1 MKEYFSVLT
10 WQDVFLAAFLAYV
23 ITYIIRSF
31 QRWIDRRV
39 EKTFVVRSLDVPGV
53 YEKCRELFPIEKI
66 TFQGKE
72 FTRGMRVK
80 VTTQHE
86 NIIEGELIG
95 MNKMNLVCIRT
106 NSQIIAHQLEK
117 IQEIRS
123 I

>member
-10 WQDVFLAAFLAYV
+10 WQDVFLAACLAYV

-106 NSQIIAHQLEK
+106 NSRIIAHQLEK

>member
-10 WQDVFLAAFLAYV
+10 WQDVFLAACLAYV

-53 YEKCRELFPIEKI
+53 YEKCRDLFPIEKI

>member
-1 MKEYFSVLT
+1 MT
-10 WQDVFLAAFLAYV
+10 WQDVFLAACLAYV
-23 ITYIIRSF
+23 ITYIIRSI

-80 VTTQHE
+80 VTTLHE

>member
-1 MKEYFSVLT
+1 LKEYFSVLT
-10 WQDVFLAAFLAYV
+10 WQDVFLAACLAYV

>member
-1 MKEYFSVLT
+1 MREYFSVLT
-10 WQDVFLAAFLAYV
+10 GQDVFLAACLAYV

-31 QRWIDRRV
+31 QRWYDRRV

-80 VTTQHE
+80 VTTLHE

-106 NSQIIAHQLEK
+106 SSQIIAHQLEK
-117 IQEIRS
+117 IQEMRPM
-123 I
+123 

>member
-10 WQDVFLAAFLAYV
+10 WQDVFLAACLAYV

-123 I
+123 N

>member
-10 WQDVFLAAFLAYV
+10 WQDVFLAACLAYV

-80 VTTQHE
+80 VTMQHE

>member
-10 WQDVFLAAFLAYV
+10 WQDVFLAACLAYV

-95 MNKMNLVCIRT
+95 MNKMNLVCIRA

>member
-10 WQDVFLAAFLAYV
+10 WQDVFLAACLAYV

-86 NIIEGELIG
+86 NIIEGGLIG

>member
-10 WQDVFLAAFLAYV
+10 WQAVFLAACLANV

>member
-10 WQDVFLAAFLAYV
+10 WQDVCLAACLAYV

>member
-1 MKEYFSVLT
+1 M
-10 WQDVFLAAFLAYV
+10 FLAACLAYV

-80 VTTQHE
+80 VT
-86 NIIEGELIG
+86 
-95 MNKMNLVCIRT
+95 NKMNLVCIRT

>member
-10 WQDVFLAAFLAYV
+10 WQDVFLAACLVYV

>member
-10 WQDVFLAAFLAYV
+10 WQDVFLAACLAYV
-23 ITYIIRSF
+23 MTYIIRSF

>member
-10 WQDVFLAAFLAYV
+10 WQDVFLAACLAYV

-117 IQEIRS
+117 RQEIRS

>member
-10 WQDVFLAAFLAYV
+10 WQDVFLAACLAYV

-95 MNKMNLVCIRT
+95 MNKMNLVCMRT
-106 NSQIIAHQLEK
+106 NSKIIAHQLEK

>member
-1 MKEYFSVLT
+1 MT

>member
-10 WQDVFLAAFLAYV
+10 WQDVFLAACLAYV
-23 ITYIIRSF
+23 ITYLIRSF

>member
-10 WQDVFLAAFLAYV
+10 WQDVFLAACLAYV
-23 ITYIIRSF
+23 TTYIIRSF

>member
-10 WQDVFLAAFLAYV
+10 WQDVFLAACLAYV
-23 ITYIIRSF
+23 ITYIIRGF

>member
-10 WQDVFLAAFLAYV
+10 WQDVFLAACLAYV
-23 ITYIIRSF
+23 ITYILRSF

>member
-1 MKEYFSVLT
+1 MSGVCDYLYHPQFPEMDRQKGGK
-10 WQDVFLAAFLAYV
+10 DVCSA
-23 ITYIIRSF
+23 
-31 QRWIDRRV
+31 
-39 EKTFVVRSLDVPGV
+39 GV

>member
-10 WQDVFLAAFLAYV
+10 WQDVFLAACLAYV

-53 YEKCRELFPIEKI
+53 YEKCRELFPIEK
-66 TFQGKE
+66 TTSQGKE

>member
-10 WQDVFLAAFLAYV
+10 WQDVFLAACLAYV

-66 TFQGKE
+66 TFQGTE

>member
-10 WQDVFLAAFLAYV
+10 WQDVFLAACLAYV
-23 ITYIIRSF
+23 ITYIIRRF

>member
-10 WQDVFLAAFLAYV
+10 WQDVFLAACLAYV

-106 NSQIIAHQLEK
+106 NSQIMAHQLEK

>member
-10 WQDVFLAAFLAYV
+10 WQDVFLAACLAYV

-66 TFQGKE
+66 TCQGKE